1 LGEKSLPG
9 ILSGKD
15 FLRKEV
21 NALAISKQRKEEVI
35 NQYVEWLDKS
45 EAVILVEYTGIT
57 MKEFDSIRA
66 KVRENGGEFHVL
78 KNTLAKKA
86 FEAREFSL
94 PEGTFEKSTAAVFA
108 FGDVAG
114 TAKALSDATKSIEFV
129 KVKAGFMD
137 KQALNMAQVKSL
149 ASLPPLP
156 VVRAQLLGVIQAPA
170 GKLVRT
176 LAEPARQVAA
186 VIKAYSDKNAA
197 STAA

>member
-1 LGEKSLPG
+1 LPG

-15 FLRKEV
+15 FFGKEV
-21 NALAISKQRKEEVI
+21 NTLAISKQRKEEVF
-35 NQYVEWLDKS
+35 NQYAEWLDKS
-45 EAVILVEYTGIT
+45 QAVILVEYTGIT
-57 MKEFDSIRA
+57 MKEFDNIRA

-86 FEAREFSL
+86 FESREISF
-94 PEGTFEKSTAAVFA
+94 PDGTFEKSTAAVFA

-114 TAKALSDATKSIEFV
+114 TAKALSDVTKSIEFV
-129 KVKAGFMD
+129 KVKGGFMD
-137 KQALNMAQVKSL
+137 KQTLSAIQVKSL

-156 VVRAQLLGVIQAPA
+156 VVRAQLLGVLQAPA
-170 GKLVRT
+170 GRLVRT
-176 LAEPARQVAA
+176 LAEPARGLAA